1 MDVAAGAWLALIGLG
16 AGLSGGLLGIGGSIV
31 MIPAM
36 TELMGSQPH
45 KFQAAALI
53 VNFFVAAP
61 ALVQHI
67 RARATIAP
75 VLRIL
80 IPATAVAALVGVACS
95 ELPLFRGDGAVYLTG
110 LFGVFLLCIAI
121 CDVSRGKGRQPKDE
135 PAQGAR
141 GSSRHNTRRIVLGI
155 AVPTGLISGLLGVG
169 GGVLSVPLQQK
180 WLRIPLR
187 SAIANSAA
195 TIVVLSL
202 VGATAK
208 VSALAFRHPECT
220 WDAPV
225 RLAVFL
231 IPSAIVGASVG
242 GRLTHVLPLGI
253 VRAAFIFL
261 LIVAGVRMIGRLGV
275 GW

>member
-1 MDVAAGAWLALIGLG
+1 MDIAAGAWLALIGLS
-16 AGLSGGLLGIGGSIV
+16 AGLAGGLLGIGGSVV

-45 KFQAAALI
+45 KFQATALI

-61 ALVQHI
+61 ALIQHV

-80 IPATAVAALVGVACS
+80 IPTTAAAAIVGVACS

-110 LFGVFLLCIAI
+110 LFGAFVLCIAI
-121 CDVSRGKGRQPKDE
+121 RTITRGRGRSSKDE
-135 PAQGAR
+135 PPRIDSR
-141 GSSRHNTRRIVLGI
+141 GTARRIVLGI
-155 AVPTGLISGLLGVG
+155 AIPTGLISGLLGVG
-169 GGVLSVPLQQK
+169 GGVLSVPLQQR
-180 WLRIPLR
+180 WLRVPLR

-208 VSALAFRHPECT
+208 LSALAFRHPDCP

-225 RLAVFL
+225 RLALFL
-231 IPSAIVGASVG
+231 IPSAIVGSSVG
-242 GRLTHVLPLGI
+242 GRLTHVLPLGV
-253 VRAAFIFL
+253 VRAAFIIL
-261 LIVAGVRMIGRLGV
+261 LIVAGIRMIGRPWMG
-275 GW
+275 G

>member
-1 MDVAAGAWLALIGLG
+1 MDVETGAWLALVGLA

-36 TELMGSQPH
+36 TELMGSHPH

-53 VNFFVAAP
+53 ANFFVAGP

-75 VLRIL
+75 VLRTL

-95 ELPLFRGDGAVYLTG
+95 EAPLFRGDGAVYLTG
-110 LFGVFLLCIAI
+110 LFGVFLLYVAI
-121 CDVSRGKGRQPKDE
+121 SDVARGQRGRPKDHSA
-135 PAQGAR
+135 PR
-141 GSSRHNTRRIVLGI
+141 GGWITARRIVLGI
-155 AVPTGLISGLLGVG
+155 AIPTGLVSGLLGVG
-169 GGVLSVPLQQK
+169 GGVLSVPLQQRI
-180 WLRIPLR
+180 LRIPLR

-195 TIVVLSL
+195 TIVALSL
-202 VGATAK
+202 VSATAK
-208 VSALAFRHPECT
+208 MTALALRHPDCT

-225 RLAVFL
+225 RLAAFL
-231 IPSAIVGASVG
+231 IPSAIVGASIG

-253 VRAAFIFL
+253 VRAAFIVL
-261 LIVAGVRMIGRLGV
+261 LIVAGIRMIGRLGV
-275 GW
+275 GA

>member
-1 MDVAAGAWLALIGLG
+1 MDVGAGAWLALIGLA

-36 TELMGSQPH
+36 TELMGPQPH

-53 VNFFVAAP
+53 ANFFVAAP

-67 RARATIAP
+67 RARATNAR

-80 IPATAVAALVGVACS
+80 IPATAVAALIGVACS
-95 ELPLFRGDGAVYLTG
+95 EAPLFRGDGAAYLTG
-110 LFGVFLLCIAI
+110 LFGVFLLYVAI
-121 CDVSRGKGRQPKDE
+121 SDVARGLGRKANHH
-135 PAQGAR
+135 PAPGGAR
-141 GSSRHNTRRIVLGI
+141 INARRIVLGI
-155 AVPTGLISGLLGVG
+155 AIPTGLVSGLLGVG
-169 GGVLSVPLQQK
+169 GGILSVPLQQRI
-180 WLRIPLR
+180 LRLPLR

-208 VSALAFRHPECT
+208 VTALAFRHPDCT

-225 RLAVFL
+225 RLAAFL
-231 IPSAIVGASVG
+231 IPPAIVGASIG
-242 GRLTHVLPLGI
+242 GRLTHALPLGV
-253 VRAAFIFL
+253 VRGAFIVL
-261 LIVAGVRMIGRLGV
+261 LIVAGIRMIGRLGL
-275 GW
+275 GG